1 MASVTM
7 QISSLIDSRFDNFK
21 KQFTEENSSS
31 VEAAV
36 KRAKRARFVFQ
47 SKGNEQQF
55 EHAESVL
62 DKLESAKGALNANAI
77 SKAKTAIDEGIALVT
92 KRMKVIKIADK
103 SQYSWATVQEYLSDE
118 LASDSEDEK
127 RLFRSERRAEKKV
140 KDSKK
145 KRSQKYQHQRFQ
157 PYPPFNPNHR
167 SSLPTLDAHSNTGSR
182 FGRDLGVRGRQIG
195 PAGNM
200 VIWPPIVLAKLAS
213 ARRSEFPLLEPCVKG
228 RLANAFE
235 SWEKDL
241 EAPPFVMDII
251 RQGPSWDVSFTFSE
265 ALLQELKF
273 WLQHIDSFNGYSIRG
288 VFCAESTIY
297 TDASD
302 FAFGGYLATLGG
314 EPVR

>member
-1 MASVTM
+1 MYAVCHSRSSTLYQADNYLLGTRRHKMPLPGQNAPDLREEGSSNTGSDGFHSLVQQAVADSMASVTM

-62 DKLESAKGALNANAI
+62 DKLESAKGSLNANAI
-77 SKAKTAIDEGIALVT
+77 SKAKTAIEEGIALVT

-145 KRSQKYQHQRFQ
+145 KRSQRYQHQRFQ

-195 PAGNM
+195 PCF
-200 VIWPPIVLAKLAS
+200 KLS
-213 ARRSEFPLLEPCVKG
+213 VNLL
-228 RLANAFE
+228 
-235 SWEKDL
+235 
-241 EAPPFVMDII
+241 
-251 RQGPSWDVSFTFSE
+251 
-265 ALLQELKF
+265 LLLF
-273 WLQHIDSFNGYSIRG
+273 LNCLD
-288 VFCAESTIY
+288 
-297 TDASD
+297 
-302 FAFGGYLATLGG
+302 
-314 EPVR
+314 